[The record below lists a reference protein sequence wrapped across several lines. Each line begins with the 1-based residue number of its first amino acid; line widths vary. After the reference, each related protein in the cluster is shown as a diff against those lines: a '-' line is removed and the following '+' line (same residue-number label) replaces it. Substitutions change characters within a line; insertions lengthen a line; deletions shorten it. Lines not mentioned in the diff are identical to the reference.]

1 MAFMSQSQHQYQTNN
16 NNPVGSGCLTFDC
29 GTRIGC
35 QINTISQ
42 NISSQHQWAQNYARL
57 HREIEIELICAP
69 SQYSDSFWRQQLS
82 NVYHGA
88 VSQYKTNP
96 ILEFNND
103 SIRLYGFYVRS
114 LNLDVNNNIKI
125 DAACDYYELD
135 SITPQ
140 EEVRIIREKKLK
152 RILND

>member
-1 MAFMSQSQHQYQTNN
+1 MSQSQHQYQTNN

-35 QINTISQ
+35 QINVISQ
-42 NISSQHQWAQNYARL
+42 NISSLSWSQIYASL
-57 HREIEIELICAP
+57 HKEIEIELICAP

-88 VSQYKTNP
+88 VSQYMTNP
-96 ILEFNND
+96 IFEFKNG
-103 SIRLYGFYVRS
+103 SIKLYGFWIRS
-114 LNLDVNNNIKI
+114 LNLDVNNIKI
-125 DAACDYYELD
+125 DALCDYYDYDYERI
-135 SITPQ
+135 SKQ
-140 EEVRIIREKKLK
+140 EEMRIVREKKLK